1 MEYVT
6 EPAKQVPVARDVD
19 VVVAGSGISGLFASL
34 AAARHGA
41 RVVLV
46 DRMGMPGGNIGP
58 GRIVGYGIGG
68 SILSTQHERRYT
80 GVVAEFI
87 ERLNKDLDDVPCT
100 YSTMSHGVSRV
111 AANMFEE
118 EGVELVLS
126 AYAADP
132 IMDGDR
138 ACGLFVESKSGRI
151 AIKAK
156 VVIDATGDAD
166 TAARAGAPV
175 RRRVTVEEISQDNVS
190 AHPDHQHWNDG
201 QIYFFIGEVD
211 IKQYREFREKET
223 ALTSEQQQWADEN
236 LLIRWKGWPDSIIPA
251 LKEGWDSGEF
261 RSEYDLRPNLR
272 VALNDWFG
280 FSTAR
285 PGIAGGRAGIF
296 GDYDTGNWKDVSL
309 MESAVRN
316 IAYDGINY
324 FRRKRIPG
332 FENAYIISMAPFFGA
347 RGGPFIDSEFVL
359 TPRDANAGLRV
370 PDTLYI
376 AYLDAPP
383 DGQRRGHDMPYRML
397 LPKKI
402 DGLLVTGRGAGFL
415 RRGHDPATRE
425 RTNMMALG
433 QATGIA
439 AALAAAKG
447 LTPRKLDVKELQS
460 TLIRAGYY
468 LGDDERLAELGIG
481 L

>member
-19 VVVAGSGISGLFASL
+19 VVVAGSGISGLFAAL
-34 AAARHGA
+34 AAARQGA
-41 RVVLV
+41 SVVLV

-58 GRIVGYGIGG
+58 GRIVGYGIGRG
-68 SILSTQHERRYT
+68 VLSTQYERKYA

-87 ERLNKDLDDVPCT
+87 ERLNKELEDVPYT
-100 YSTMSHGVSRV
+100 YSTMSHAASHV
-111 AANMFEE
+111 AVAMFEE
-118 EGVELVLS
+118 AGVELILS

-132 IMDGDR
+132 IMEGNR

-151 AIKAK
+151 AIRAK
-156 VVIDATGDAD
+156 VVVDATGDAD

-175 RRRVTVEEISQDNVS
+175 RRGVTVEEIDQPDVS
-190 AHPDHQHWNDG
+190 SHPDHKHWNDG

-211 IKQYREFREKET
+211 IDRFQEFHEKECT
-223 ALTSEQQQWADEN
+223 ITEDEQRWADEN
-236 LLIRWKGWPDSIIPA
+236 LLIRWKGWPNSIIPV
-251 LKEGWDSGEF
+251 LKEGWVSGEF
-261 RSEYDLRPNLR
+261 KVEYDLRPNVR

-280 FSTAR
+280 LSTAR

-296 GDYDTGNWKDVSL
+296 GDYDTGDWKDVSL
-309 MESAVRN
+309 MESAVRS
-316 IAYDGINY
+316 IAYDGVNF

-332 FENAYIISMAPFFGA
+332 FETAYIISMSPFFGA
-347 RGGPFIDSEFVL
+347 RGGPFIDAEFVL
-359 TPRDANAGLRV
+359 TPKDINAGLRT
-370 PDTLYI
+370 PDTLYT
-376 AYLDAPP
+376 ADLGAPHE
-383 DGQRRGHDMPYRML
+383 GRLQRHDMPYRML

-415 RRGHDPATRE
+415 RRGHDPNTRE

-439 AALAAAKG
+439 AALAAANG
-447 LTPRKLDVKELQS
+447 VTPRELDVKELQR
-460 TLIRAGYY
+460 TLIGIGYY
-468 LGDDERLAELGIG
+468 LGDEERLAELGLG
-481 L
+481 S